1 MGLEEQI
8 QRYCFHLIK
17 KKLFIF
23 LIFLLFFSFSFSF
36 LLLFKVSINK
46 EKIIEIEKGAS
57 INKISS
63 LILYDKSLFDKKLF
77 KIYLQIYDLFIDNIN
92 YGEFK
97 LNKNSNLIGIAEIIS
112 KPSNVFYKFTVIDG
126 WQGYQLEN
134 YMKSNFDTPIKI
146 DYQDILADT
155 YKYKSTDTLDKIVR
169 LMYNNKNQLFNN
181 YDDNILLNKYSV
193 NEIMTI
199 ASLVEREGIN
209 DNDKRL
215 ISSVIFNRLNI
226 NMKLQIDASTI
237 FSITRGKLKFT
248 RKLEHKDLKIND
260 IYNTYFIYGL
270 PPNPICYV
278 GRKTI
283 EIVFENYKSEFFY
296 YFFNN
301 ELNKH
306 VFSKNYKEHIN
317 KLNKYRLKN

>member
-1 MGLEEQI
+1 MEEQI
-8 QRYCFHLIK
+8 QHYCFHLIK

-23 LIFLLFFSFSFSF
+23 LLFLLFLLSLLSFF
-36 LLLFKVSINK
+36 LFKASINK
-46 EKIIEIEKGAS
+46 EKIIEIEKGTS
-57 INKISS
+57 INEISS
-63 LILYDKSLFDKKLF
+63 LILYDKTFFDKKLF
-77 KIYLQIYDLFIDNIN
+77 KIYLQIYNLFIDNIN

-97 LNKNSNLIGIAEIIS
+97 FNKNSSLMDIAEVIS

-126 WQGYQLEN
+126 WQSYQLEN
-134 YMKSNFDTPIKI
+134 YMKSNFDTPVKI
-146 DYQDILADT
+146 NYQDILADT
-155 YKYKSTDTLDKIVR
+155 YKYISTDTLDKIIR
-169 LMYNNKNQLFNN
+169 LMYENKNQLFNN
-181 YDDNILLNKYSV
+181 YYGNILLNTYSI

-199 ASLVEREGIN
+199 ASLVEREGMN

-215 ISSVIFNRLNI
+215 ISSVIFNRLNK

-237 FSITRGKLKFT
+237 FSITRGNSKFT

-260 IYNTYFIYGL
+260 IYNTYSIYGL

-278 GRKTI
+278 GSKTI
-283 EIVFENYKSEFFY
+283 EIVLENYKSEFLY
-296 YFFNN
+296 YFFDN

-306 VFSKNYKEHIN
+306 IFSKNYQEHIN

>member
-1 MGLEEQI
+1 MVLEEQI
-8 QRYCFHLIK
+8 QRYCLRLIK
-17 KKLFIF
+17 KKLFVF
-23 LIFLLFFSFSFSF
+23 FIFLLFFSFSFSF
-36 LLLFKVSINK
+36 LFKGSINK

-57 INKISS
+57 INEISS
-63 LILYDKSLFDKKLF
+63 LILYDKSFFDKKLF

-97 LNKNSNLIGIAEIIS
+97 LNKNSSLIDIVEIIS

-126 WQGYQLEN
+126 WQGYQLKD
-134 YMKSNFDTPIKI
+134 YMMSNFGTHIKI

-155 YKYKSTDTLDKIVR
+155 YKYKSTDTLDKIIR
-169 LMYNNKNQLFNN
+169 LMHINKNDLFNN
-181 YDDNILLNKYSV
+181 YSGNILLKEYSI

-199 ASLVEREGIN
+199 ASLVEREGKN

-215 ISSVIFNRLNI
+215 ISSVIFNRLNK

-237 FSITRGKLKFT
+237 FSLTKGKYKFARKLK
-248 RKLEHKDLKIND
+248 HNDLRIND

-270 PPNPICYV
+270 PPNPISYV

-283 EIVFENYKSEFFY
+283 EIVLENYKSEFLY

-306 VFSKNYKEHIN
+306 IFTKSYREHIN
-317 KLNKYRLKN
+317 KLNKYRQKN

>member
-1 MGLEEQI
+1 MEEQI
-8 QRYCFHLIK
+8 QRYCFHPIK

-23 LIFLLFFSFSFSF
+23 FILLF
-36 LLLFKVSINK
+36 LLLFSFLFKTSINK
-46 EKIIEIEKGAS
+46 EKVIEIKKGSSLNA
-57 INKISS
+57 ISS
-63 LILYDKSLFDKKLF
+63 LILYDKSFFDKKLF
-77 KIYLQIYDLFIDNIN
+77 RIYLQIHDLFIDNIN

-97 LNKNSNLIGIAEIIS
+97 LNKNSSLIDIVDIIS

-126 WQGYQLEN
+126 WQSYQLEN
-134 YMKSNFDTPIKI
+134 YMKLNFGTPIKI

-155 YKYKSTDTLDKIVR
+155 YKYKSTDTLDKIIR
-169 LMYNNKNQLFNN
+169 LMHKNKNQLFNN
-181 YDDNILLNKYSV
+181 YDGNILLNKYSI

-237 FSITRGKLKFT
+237 FSITRGKFKFT
-248 RKLEHKDLKIND
+248 RKLKYKDLRIND

-283 EIVFENYKSEFFY
+283 EIVLENYKSEFLY

-306 VFSKNYKEHIN
+306 IFSKSYQEHIN

>member
-1 MGLEEQI
+1 ML
-8 QRYCFHLIK
+8 
-17 KKLFIF
+17 
-23 LIFLLFFSFSFSF
+23 FSF
-36 LLLFKVSINK
+36 LFKASIND
-46 EKIIEIEKGAS
+46 EKVIEIEKGTS

-63 LILYDKSLFDKKLF
+63 LILYDKSFFDKKLF
-77 KIYLQIYDLFIDNIN
+77 KIYLQIYDTFIDNIN

-97 LNKNSNLIGIAEIIS
+97 LNKDSSLIDIVDIIS
-112 KPSNVFYKFTVIDG
+112 KPSNVFYNFTVIDG

-134 YMKSNFDTPIKI
+134 YMKSNFDDLIKI

-155 YKYKSTDTLDKIVR
+155 YKYKSTDTLNKIIK
-169 LMYNNKNQLFNN
+169 LMYLNKNQLFNN
-181 YDDNILLNKYSV
+181 YDGNTLLNEYSI

-199 ASLVEREGIN
+199 SSLVEREGKN
-209 DNDKRL
+209 NNDKRL
-215 ISSVIFNRLNI
+215 ISSVIFNRLNKK
-226 NMKLQIDASTI
+226 MKLQIDASTI
-237 FSITRGKLKFT
+237 FSITRGKFKFA
-248 RKLEHKDLKIND
+248 RKLEHNDLRIND

-283 EIVFENYKSEFFY
+283 EIVMENYKSEFLY

-306 VFSKNYKEHIN
+306 VFSKNYQEHIN
-317 KLNKYRLKN
+317 KLNKYRSIN

>member
-1 MGLEEQI
+1 MEEQI

-17 KKLFIF
+17 KKLLIF
-23 LIFLLFFSFSFSF
+23 FIFLLF
-36 LLLFKVSINK
+36 LLLFSFFFKASINK
-46 EKIIEIEKGAS
+46 ERIIEIEKGTS
-57 INKISS
+57 INEISS
-63 LILYDKSLFDKKLF
+63 LILYDKSFFDKKLF

-97 LNKNSNLIGIAEIIS
+97 LNKNSSLIDIVEIIS

-126 WQGYQLEN
+126 WQAYQLEN
-134 YMKSNFDTPIKI
+134 YMKPNFDTPIKI

-155 YKYKSTDTLDKIVR
+155 YKYKSTDTLDKIIR
-169 LMYNNKNQLFNN
+169 LMHLNKNQLFNN
-181 YDDNILLNKYSV
+181 FDGNILLNEYSM

-215 ISSVIFNRLNI
+215 ISSVIFNRLNK

-237 FSITRGKLKFT
+237 FSITRGKFKFA
-248 RKLEHKDLKIND
+248 RKLKHNDLRIND

-283 EIVFENYKSEFFY
+283 EIVLENYKSEFLY
-296 YFFNN
+296 YFFDNK
-301 ELNKH
+301 LNKH
-306 VFSKNYKEHIN
+306 VFSKSYQEHLN
-317 KLNKYRLKN
+317 KLNKYRLKIE